1 MITHLRTSSRRRPA
15 LAAFAVAAVGA
26 LGLTACGAGDP
37 DGRAATAGPA
47 SSAQSTAT
55 ATTTEDGGVLTSAD
69 AGVTPLGSADTA
81 MKTLRPAAPSQLV
94 VTQVRVSS
102 HEGFDRAVF
111 EMTGQGS
118 PGWFIDYTDR
128 PTQQGSGSSVDY
140 QGAIALNV
148 NIDGTTY
155 PFDLG
160 MEDPGLSRV
169 AGSGHITEVIPAATF
184 EGRSQFIIGLDGRLP
199 YAVQVLE
206 DPPRVVVDVLKG

>member
-1 MITHLRTSSRRRPA
+1 MTTHLRGLTRRRPT

-26 LGLTACGAGDP
+26 LGLTACATGDP
-37 DGRAATAGPA
+37 SGLAATADPA
-47 SSAQSTAT
+47 PSTAA

-94 VTQVRVSS
+94 VTETRVSS
-102 HEGFDRAVF
+102 HAGFDRAVF

-128 PTQQGSGSSVDY
+128 PTQQGSGSVVDY
-140 QGAIALNV
+140 QGSVALNV

-155 PFDLG
+155 PFDLE
-160 MEDPGLSRV
+160 MDDPGLARV

-184 EGRSQFIIGLDGRLP
+184 EGRSQFIIGLNERLP

-206 DPPRVVVDVLKG
+206 NPPRVVVDVLKG